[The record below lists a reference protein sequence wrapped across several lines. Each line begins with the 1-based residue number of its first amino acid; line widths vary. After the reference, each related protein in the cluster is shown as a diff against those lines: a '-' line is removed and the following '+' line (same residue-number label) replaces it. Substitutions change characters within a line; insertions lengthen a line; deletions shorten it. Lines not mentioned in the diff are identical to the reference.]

1 MFAKSLEICCT
12 FLPGEC
18 PLLNHI
24 NVSYQKHFAPV
35 KTTIKENEKQDD
47 NLLVIKPLNGVE
59 NSKVQP
65 IVRRL
70 DNIKVAITPF

>member
-1 MFAKSLEICCT
+1 
-12 FLPGEC
+12 
-18 PLLNHI
+18 
-24 NVSYQKHFAPV
+24 VSYQKHFAPV